1 MNSLTNY
8 VITEEIKVHSDR
20 TIYRAVRKF
29 DKILVII
36 KTLKKD
42 YPKIEETASLLHEY
56 EIVKNISSERIVKV
70 YDIERYKQSFALI
83 LEDFGGESL
92 QELLATRKLKLKEFL
107 NVAIQLSLILDEIN
121 QQKIIH
127 KDIKPSNIIIHPKTL
142 QVKLTDFGVATRLTK
157 ETNTFKKN
165 LWGRHNN
172 SQLLEGT
179 LAYVSPEQTGRM
191 NRPIDYRSDFYSLGV
206 TFYEMLTGKLPFQ
219 AEDSLELIHCH
230 IAKTPI
236 VPHKI
241 NPEIPQ
247 AVSAIV
253 MKLLAKNAE
262 DRYQSALGLK
272 ADLENCL
279 QQLSSNGKIKSFL
292 PGEMDR
298 YGQFIIPQ
306 KLYGRSDEVAS
317 LLSAF
322 DRVSSGN
329 TEIMLVSGYS
339 GIGKTSVINE
349 IHKPI
354 VKEKGYFISGKFDQF
369 QKNIPYKAI
378 VEAFKLLI
386 QQILT
391 EPSERIAVWKEKFR
405 SNLGENSGIIAEL
418 IPEIKLISGSQLS
431 IAELGPNEFQN
442 RFNRVFKKF
451 IQIFANQK
459 HPLVLF
465 LDDLQWADLASLK
478 LIELLTTD
486 RDIEYFLIIGAY
498 RDNEV
503 NSLHP
508 AMKTFARIKAAKTIV
523 NNINIQPLS
532 VDSIRE
538 LVRDTLKC
546 KVTEN
551 PGCDLENSQILS
563 ELLLAKTGGNPF
575 FLNTLLQT
583 LHTEQL
589 LTFNYNSGCWE
600 WDIKKIQALGITD
613 RNIVELVALNLKKLP
628 SQTQEILKLAACIGH
643 KFDLNSLA
651 IVNERLQT
659 ETALDLWP
667 ALQSGVIL
675 PLNDTYKIPLLDSEL
690 FSAIEDESF
699 KISYKFLHDR
709 VQQAAYSLIPDSE
722 KKQTHLAIGQLLL
735 KNTSAEDREE
745 NIFDIV
751 NQLNISR
758 ELIADLE
765 QQYLLAELNLI
776 AGKKAKAASA
786 YQAASEYLNV
796 SLELLEADS
805 WQKDYQLSLNLHI
818 ETVEAEYLNVNFD
831 RAEELSQIV
840 LNRAENFLE
849 EVKIYEIQIQY
860 YIAQSQMKLAIETAL
875 FVLKKLGIYLPKQP
889 NQFKII
895 LALLKTKLAQ
905 GNRSIEDLVSLPEMR
920 DPYKI
925 AAMRILMALI
935 PATFVGMPKLFPL
948 TIFTMVDL
956 SLKYGNSSQSIVAYN
971 GYGLIHCQ
979 ILKKINSGYGYG
991 QLALKFLE
999 KLNAIDRKAQTYLV
1013 FNTFI
1018 RHWKEHIKE
1027 TIEPLA
1033 EGIQSGLETGSI
1045 EDACYCAT
1053 NYSGYL
1059 FLSGEPLP
1067 FVSNKQIASIEM
1079 MEKNKQEVQTNHAKV
1094 WGQLVCNLLVYS
1106 ENPCRLIGKLFNEE
1120 KMLPL
1125 LIAAKNKMAV
1135 FAAYSA
1141 KSLLY
1146 YLFKEYAESV
1156 NNGFLAEEYA
1166 DGSLGSA
1173 YIPLHHFYYCLSLL
1187 ALYHTASKT
1196 EQKKYLKKVKL
1207 LQKKMKHWAKHAPDN
1222 YLHKYQ
1228 LVEAEKARVLGQNE
1242 TAIQYYQKAI
1252 QAARAAQ
1259 YIQEEALANEL
1270 SAEFYFSS
1278 NQEDLA
1284 REHLM
1289 NAYYGYTNWGAVA
1302 KVKDIEKRYRHIL
1315 DLVIVSKKP
1324 LIDNM
1329 DGTQSIRGENLKV
1342 LDLVTVLKASQ
1353 VISSEIVLDRLLSRL
1368 MHILMENAG
1377 GQKGFLFLQQENSLV
1392 LASEAKIDSNNKII
1406 VSDNLDFQS
1415 GEWPRSLITYVQRT
1429 REILILNNSRDRG
1442 LFNNDPYIALH
1453 QPKSILCFP
1462 LISQNQLRGVV
1473 YLENRDLE
1481 GAFTEKRL
1489 ELLKV
1494 LTAQVS
1500 ISIENARLYKNL
1512 EHQAFHDPLT
1522 SLPNRRLFNHR
1533 LSGAIDDAR
1542 KNRSLLAVIFLDL
1555 DRFKKIN
1562 DTLGHEIGDR
1572 LLQSLATR
1580 LEKCLRENDTLARW
1594 GGDEF
1599 TLLLSKINTKEDVIK
1614 IIERI
1619 FDSLKVPFE
1628 LIDNH
1633 KLYIKTSMGVALYP
1647 NCGQDASTLLKNADS
1662 ALNKVKEEGKN
1673 TYQFY
1678 TKKIDSQADYLLRLD
1693 NALHEALDR
1702 QEFFLHYQPQINA
1715 RTGEI
1720 ICMEALLR
1728 WKHPELG
1735 IISPGQFISLIE
1747 ENGLIVPIGE
1757 WVLRTACAQNK
1768 VWQESGLPSVKVAV
1782 NISCQ
1787 QFQQH
1792 DLVPMVN
1799 QILATTQLEPG
1810 SLELEITESTIIND
1824 RDLASKAMRDLQ
1836 AIGVY
1841 LSMDDFGTGYSSLSY
1856 LKDFPFDSL
1865 KIDRSFVRWLGKDPR
1880 DIAILKAIISL
1891 GSGLNLQVV
1900 AEGVE
1905 TQEQLK
1911 ILQKLECEIV
1921 QGYLFS
1927 RPLSVEDAT
1936 KLLAQPHKLAELNL

>member
-8 VITEEIKVHSDR
+8 LITEQIKVHSDR
-20 TIYRAVRKF
+20 TIYRAVRKS

-179 LAYVSPEQTGRM
+179 LAYISPEQTGRM
-191 NRPIDYRSDFYSLGV
+191 NRALDYRSDFYSLGV

-219 AEDSLELIHCH
+219 AEDSLQLIHYH
-230 IAKTPI
+230 IATTPI
-236 VPHKI
+236 PPYKI

-279 QQLSSNGKIKSFL
+279 QQLSSNGKVKSFL

-298 YGQFIIPQ
+298 YGQFLIPQ
-306 KLYGRSDEVAS
+306 KLYGRSNEVAS

-322 DRVSSGN
+322 DRVSGGS
-329 TEIMLVSGYS
+329 TEVMLVSGYS

-378 VEAFKLLI
+378 VEAFKILV

-391 EPSERIAVWKEKFR
+391 EPSEQIALWKEKFK
-405 SNLGENSGIIAEL
+405 SNLGENSEIIAEL

-451 IQIFANQK
+451 IQIFATKK

-508 AMKTFARIKAAKTIV
+508 AMQTFAKIKTAKTIV
-523 NNINIQPLS
+523 NNINLQPLKL
-532 VDSIRE
+532 DSITE
-538 LVRDTLKC
+538 LIRDTLKC

-551 PGCDLENSQILS
+551 PGCDLENLQILS
-563 ELLLAKTGGNPF
+563 KLLFAKTAGNPF

-600 WDIKKIQALGITD
+600 WDIKKIQAVGITD
-613 RNIVELVALNLKKLP
+613 RNVVELVASNLKKLP

-651 IVNERLQT
+651 IVNERPQT
-659 ETALDLWP
+659 KTALDLWP
-667 ALQSGVIL
+667 ALQAGVIL
-675 PLNDTYKIPLLDSEL
+675 PLSDTYKIPLLDSEL
-690 FSAIEDESF
+690 FTAIEDESL

-751 NQLNISR
+751 NQLNLSR
-758 ELIADLE
+758 ELITDLE

-786 YQAASEYLNV
+786 YQAACEYLNIG
-796 SLELLEADS
+796 LELLQEDS
-805 WQKDYQLSLNLHI
+805 WQQDYQLSLNLHT
-818 ETVEAEYLNVNFD
+818 EALEAEYLNVNFD

-840 LNRAENFLE
+840 LNRAKNFLE

-875 FVLKKLGIYLPKQP
+875 PILRKLGIYISDRPT
-889 NQFKII
+889 QFKTI
-895 LALLKTKLAQ
+895 LGLLKTKFTQ
-905 GNRSIEDLVSLPEMR
+905 GNRSIEDLAFLPEMK

-925 AAMRILMALI
+925 AGMRILIAVI
-935 PATFVGMPKLFPL
+935 PATFVAMPEFFPL
-948 TIFTMVDL
+948 TVFQMVNL
-956 SLKYGNSSQSIVAYN
+956 SIEYGNIPLSICGYSS
-971 GYGLIHCQ
+971 YGLIHCAVLGD
-979 ILKKINSGYGYG
+979 IDAGYRYGKLGLKLLNT
-991 QLALKFLE
+991 
-999 KLNAIDRKAQTYLV
+999 LNATDRKAQTHLI

-1033 EGIQSGLETGSI
+1033 EGIQSGLETGKI
-1045 EDACYCAT
+1045 EDACYCAAH
-1053 NYSGYL
+1053 YCGYL
-1059 FLSGEPLP
+1059 LLSGTPLSS
-1067 FVSNKQIASIEM
+1067 VVKNQTEYIEM
-1079 MEKNKQEVQTNHAKV
+1079 LKKNQQQVQMYQAKI
-1094 WGQLVCNLLVYS
+1094 WGQVGSNLLAAS
-1106 ENPCRLIGKLFNEE
+1106 ETPYQLTGNLFNEE
-1120 KMLPL
+1120 TMLPL
-1125 LIAAKNKMAV
+1125 LIESNNKLAV
-1135 FAAYSA
+1135 FAMYLN
-1141 KSLLY
+1141 KSLLS
-1146 YLFKEYAESV
+1146 YLFRRYSESKKNAFIAEK
-1156 NNGFLAEEYA
+1156 YA
-1166 DGSLGSA
+1166 DGALSMI
-1173 YIPLHHFYYCLSLL
+1173 YIPLHNFYYSLSLL
-1187 ALYHTASKT
+1187 ALYPTASKT
-1196 EQKKYLKKVKL
+1196 ERSTYLKKVSS

-1242 TAIQYYQKAI
+1242 TAIQNYQKAI
-1252 QAARAAQ
+1252 QSAKSAE

-1270 SAEFYFSS
+1270 TAEFYFSS
-1278 NQEDLA
+1278 NQESKA

-1302 KVKDIEKRYRHIL
+1302 KVKDIEKRYGQIL
-1315 DLVIVSKKP
+1315 DRVIVSEKP
-1324 LIDNM
+1324 LINETY
-1329 DGTQSIRGENLKV
+1329 GTQSIRGENLKV

-1392 LASEAKIDSNNKII
+1392 LASEAKIDSNNKIV

-1442 LFNNDPYIALH
+1442 LFNNDPYIALY

-1473 YLENRDLE
+1473 YLENRALE

-1512 EHQAFHDPLT
+1512 EH
-1522 SLPNRRLFNHR
+1522 
-1533 LSGAIDDAR
+1533 
-1542 KNRSLLAVIFLDL
+1542 
-1555 DRFKKIN
+1555 
-1562 DTLGHEIGDR
+1562 
-1572 LLQSLATR
+1572 
-1580 LEKCLRENDTLARW
+1580 
-1594 GGDEF
+1594 
-1599 TLLLSKINTKEDVIK
+1599 
-1614 IIERI
+1614 
-1619 FDSLKVPFE
+1619 
-1628 LIDNH
+1628 
-1633 KLYIKTSMGVALYP
+1633 
-1647 NCGQDASTLLKNADS
+1647 
-1662 ALNKVKEEGKN
+1662 
-1673 TYQFY
+1673 
-1678 TKKIDSQADYLLRLD
+1678 
-1693 NALHEALDR
+1693 
-1702 QEFFLHYQPQINA
+1702 
-1715 RTGEI
+1715 
-1720 ICMEALLR
+1720 
-1728 WKHPELG
+1728 
-1735 IISPGQFISLIE
+1735 
-1747 ENGLIVPIGE
+1747 
-1757 WVLRTACAQNK
+1757 
-1768 VWQESGLPSVKVAV
+1768 
-1782 NISCQ
+1782 
-1787 QFQQH
+1787 
-1792 DLVPMVN
+1792 
-1799 QILATTQLEPG
+1799 
-1810 SLELEITESTIIND
+1810 
-1824 RDLASKAMRDLQ
+1824 
-1836 AIGVY
+1836 
-1841 LSMDDFGTGYSSLSY
+1841 
-1856 LKDFPFDSL
+1856 
-1865 KIDRSFVRWLGKDPR
+1865 
-1880 DIAILKAIISL
+1880 
-1891 GSGLNLQVV
+1891 
-1900 AEGVE
+1900 
-1905 TQEQLK
+1905 
-1911 ILQKLECEIV
+1911 
-1921 QGYLFS
+1921 
-1927 RPLSVEDAT
+1927 
-1936 KLLAQPHKLAELNL
+1936 